1 MRNGPTILW
10 ILLVECN
17 PDSNVSFY
25 AHYSVIENTTLS
37 IYNNDIDT
45 LCTALEQAK
54 SDIIRNGGT
63 YPEKMYKRFSI
74 KALKS
79 VSNAEFNKYVRQN
92 NDTWNETGNIDLYKL
107 FWDCNT

>member
-1 MRNGPTILW
+1 MTLEFLKYDYTWASIYGTTMRNGPTILW

-63 YPEKMYKRFSI
+63 YPEKM
-74 KALKS
+74 
-79 VSNAEFNKYVRQN
+79 
-92 NDTWNETGNIDLYKL
+92 
-107 FWDCNT
+107 